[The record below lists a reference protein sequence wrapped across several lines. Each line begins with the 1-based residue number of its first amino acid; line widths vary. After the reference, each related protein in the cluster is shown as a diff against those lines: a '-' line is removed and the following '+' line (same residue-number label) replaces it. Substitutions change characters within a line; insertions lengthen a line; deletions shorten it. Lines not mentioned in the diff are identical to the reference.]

1 MPEQTTYGGAP
12 RLLRPSV
19 AAAVFDGGGRIL
31 LHQRSDNGY
40 WGLPGGALELGE
52 TLAAAVVR
60 EVAEETGY
68 TVEVIRLVGVYSD
81 PAHTVVQ
88 YPDGNSVQYVSALF
102 ACRVASG
109 APALSDETLAL
120 DWFAP
125 DALPQPFVPNHVIRL
140 RDALAGQ
147 QAAFYR

>member
-19 AAAVFDGGGRIL
+19 TAAIFDDAGRIL
-31 LHQRSDNGY
+31 LQQRGDNGY
-40 WGLPGGALELGE
+40 WGLPGGGLELGE

-68 TVEVIRLVGVYSD
+68 AVEVVRLIGVYSD
-81 PAHTVVQ
+81 PAHTVVR
-88 YPDGNSVQYVSALF
+88 YPDGNRVQYVSALF
-102 ACRVASG
+102 ACRVAGG

-120 DWFAP
+120 AWFAP
-125 DALPQPFVPNHVIRL
+125 DALPRPFVPNHGIRL

-147 QAAFYR
+147 EAAFYR